1 MVGKV
6 FTFTYKYWR
15 SVSMSHFLGEFDCK
29 LDAKGR
35 MMIPVSL
42 KKQLPE
48 AESEGLVI
56 NRGFEKHLVI
66 YTRKEWI
73 KITQDL
79 ENLNQYKKENRELI
93 RYFNRGASELT
104 LDTANRVL
112 LPKSLLDYAGIG
124 SDVVLACQFN
134 KIEVWAKETYDA
146 QLDNEPENFS
156 KLAEKVKGSN
166 RKEDENE

>member
-1 MVGKV
+1 
-6 FTFTYKYWR
+6 
-15 SVSMSHFLGEFDCK
+15 MSHFLGEFDCK

-73 KITQDL
+73 KIMDDF
-79 ENLNQYKKENRELI
+79 ENLNQFEKENREFI
-93 RYFNRGASELT
+93 RYFTRGASELA

-112 LPKSLLDYAGIG
+112 LPKSLLDYAGIS
-124 SDVVLACQFN
+124 SDVVLACVSN
-134 KIEVWAKETYDA
+134 KIEVWDKEAYDA
-146 QLDNEPENFS
+146 KLDNEPENFA
-156 KLAEKVKGSN
+156 KLAERVKGSK
-166 RKEDENE
+166 RKEDGNE